1 MSLGATVIIVSFT
14 LDYANVMAGGMPRP
28 FHRAVFVMGLG
39 IGVLSYAGA
48 VMRRET
54 HREQAV
60 AA

>member
-1 MSLGATVIIVSFT
+1 MKRDGGRHAVS
-14 LDYANVMAGGMPRP
+14 
-28 FHRAVFVMGLG
+28 FHRAIFVMGLG

-54 HREQAV
+54 RREQAV